1 MKWKYRDFK
10 VWRPGLK
17 GLLPRFIELEK
28 KGCGDREGKGEKGKY
43 GGRERG
49 TLTVAGWGR
58 VLGGGGRSVSCSI
71 ILSNKTDVPI
81 RCKSLSHFQR
91 YD

>member
-10 VWRPGLK
+10 VWRLGLK
-17 GLLPRFIELEK
+17 GLFLRFIELEK

-49 TLTVAGWGR
+49 ILIVVGWGR
-58 VLGGGGRSVSCSI
+58 VLGGGGRLVLCLI
-71 ILSNKTDVPI
+71 ILFNKIDVFI
-81 RCKSLSHFQR
+81 RCKLLLYF
-91 YD
+91 